1 MMGGHI
7 DGGWTEMICVPAAQ
21 VFALPQGVDPAVAPL
36 LEPLA
41 VAVHAVMEQVPLRA
55 GDAALI
61 IGAGPI
67 GLLCG
72 ILALEAGASRVV
84 ITGVA
89 DDAGRLELARELGM
103 EAVDVDVDDP
113 AAAFGPE
120 GADVIYETSGNAAVA
135 ERMLMLVRKAGRLSG
150 LIIFLLIAPLL
161 TSIIMRTFGWQV
173 LFARRGLVNQWL
185 VTDLGLLDAPLR
197 LLNTPGLAI
206 AALVHVLV
214 PFAVL
219 SIASVLQ
226 GIDRRLEEG
235 ALMLGASR
243 FRTFWEVTLPLTMDG
258 IGTGAIL
265 VFMIANGSFVT
276 LVLLGGGFQTLP
288 LLIYQQFNTTRDFA
302 LASTMSTILLVIALA
317 CLWLQLRLVR
327 RQGV

>member
-1 MMGGHI
+1 MSAIAARFRSLLLLAPAMIFLVVFFVMPLFDNSLRSFVIEGE
-7 DGGWTEMICVPAAQ
+7 DGFT
-21 VFALPQGVDPAVAPL
+21 
-36 LEPLA
+36 
-41 VAVHAVMEQVPLRA
+41 
-55 GDAALI
+55 
-61 IGAGPI
+61 
-67 GLLCG
+67 
-72 ILALEAGASRVV
+72 
-84 ITGVA
+84 
-89 DDAGRLELARELGM
+89 LARY
-103 EAVDVDVDDP
+103 
-113 AAAFGPE
+113 AAFLTDRFYLGVIFE
-120 GADVIYETSGNAAVA
+120 TVLLSGAVTAISVLIAYPVA
-135 ERMLMLVRKAGRLSG
+135 YVLVRKAGRWSG
-150 LIIFLLIAPLL
+150 LIVFLLVAPLM

-185 VTDLGLLDAPLR
+185 VQDLGILETPLR

-226 GIDRRLEEG
+226 GVDRRLEEG
-235 ALMLGASR
+235 AMMLGASR
-243 FRTFWEVTLPLTMDG
+243 PRTFLEVTLPLTLDG

-288 LLIYQQFNTTRDFA
+288 LMIFQQFNTTRDFGT
-302 LASTMSTILLVIALA
+302 ASTMSTILLVIALA

-327 RQGV
+327 RQGA

>member
-1 MMGGHI
+1 MS
-7 DGGWTEMICVPAAQ
+7 
-21 VFALPQGVDPAVAPL
+21 LSRLRPL
-36 LEPLA
+36 LLLLP
-41 VAVHAVMEQVPLRA
+41 
-55 GDAALI
+55 ALI
-61 IGAGPI
+61 FLGVFFVMPLFDNSLRSFRTEE
-67 GLLCG
+67 GLTLT
-72 ILALEAGASRVV
+72 RY
-84 ITGVA
+84 
-89 DDAGRLELARELGM
+89 
-103 EAVDVDVDDP
+103 
-113 AAAFGPE
+113 AAFLTDRFYLG
-120 GADVIYETSGNAAVA
+120 VIAETVILSAAVTVISVLLA
-135 ERMLMLVRKAGRLSG
+135 YPIAYVLVRKAGRWAG
-150 LIIFLLIAPLL
+150 LIVFLLVAPLM

-173 LFARRGLVNQWL
+173 LFARRGLINQWL
-185 VTDLGLLDAPLR
+185 VQDLGLLETPLR

-226 GIDRRLEEG
+226 GVDRRLEEG
-235 ALMLGASR
+235 AMMLGASR
-243 FRTFWEVTLPLTMDG
+243 ARTFFEVTLPLTMDG

-288 LLIYQQFNTTRDFA
+288 LLIFQQFNTTRDFDTA
-302 LASTMSTILLVIALA
+302 ATMSTILLVIALA

>member
-1 MMGGHI
+1 MSKATPLS
-7 DGGWTEMICVPAAQ
+7 DRSRRALLLAPALIFLA
-21 VFALPQGVDPAVAPL
+21 VFFVMPL
-36 LEPLA
+36 LDNSARSFLTE
-41 VAVHAVMEQVPLRA
+41 E
-55 GDAALI
+55 G
-61 IGAGPI
+61 
-67 GLLCG
+67 GLTFARYTAFLTDRFYLG
-72 ILALEAGASRVV
+72 VIAETVILS
-84 ITGVA
+84 
-89 DDAGRLELARELGM
+89 
-103 EAVDVDVDDP
+103 
-113 AAAFGPE
+113 
-120 GADVIYETSGNAAVA
+120 AAVTVISVLIA
-135 ERMLMLVRKAGRLSG
+135 YPVAYVLVRKAGRLSG

>member
-1 MMGGHI
+1 MLNR
-7 DGGWTEMICVPAAQ
+7 PAISARSRRALLLAPALIFLV
-21 VFALPQGVDPAVAPL
+21 VFFVM
-36 LEPLA
+36 PLA
-41 VAVHAVMEQVPLRA
+41 DNSARSFLTENGGFTLSRYTSFLTDRFYLGVIIETLILSAAVT
-55 GDAALI
+55 LI
-61 IGAGPI
+61 
-67 GLLCG
+67 
-72 ILALEAGASRVV
+72 SVV
-84 ITGVA
+84 IAYPVA
-89 DDAGRLELARELGM
+89 Y
-103 EAVDVDVDDP
+103 V
-113 AAAFGPE
+113 
-120 GADVIYETSGNAAVA
+120 
-135 ERMLMLVRKAGRLSG
+135 LVRKAGRFAG
-150 LIIFLLIAPLL
+150 LIVFLLIAPLM

-185 VTDLGLLDAPLR
+185 VTDLGVLETPLR
-197 LLNTPGLAI
+197 WLNTPGLAI

-226 GIDRRLEEG
+226 GVDRRMEEG
-235 ALMLGASR
+235 ALVLGASR
-243 FRTFWEVTLPLTMDG
+243 IRTFFEVTLPLTLDG

-317 CLWLQLRLVR
+317 CLWLQLRLLR

>member
-1 MMGGHI
+1 MTLSPRI
-7 DGGWTEMICVPAAQ
+7 RQIFLLLPALIFLA
-21 VFALPQGVDPAVAPL
+21 VFFVM
-36 LEPLA
+36 PLA
-41 VAVHAVMEQVPLRA
+41 DNSARSFLTGNGGLTLSRYAEFLTDRFYLGVILETVVLSAVVTVISVLIAYPVAYV
-55 GDAALI
+55 
-61 IGAGPI
+61 
-67 GLLCG
+67 
-72 ILALEAGASRVV
+72 
-84 ITGVA
+84 
-89 DDAGRLELARELGM
+89 
-103 EAVDVDVDDP
+103 
-113 AAAFGPE
+113 
-120 GADVIYETSGNAAVA
+120 
-135 ERMLMLVRKAGRLSG
+135 LVRKAGRLSG
-150 LIIFLLIAPLL
+150 LLIFLLIAPLL

-185 VTDLGLLDAPLR
+185 VHDLGILDTPLR
-197 LLNTPGLAI
+197 LMNTPGLAI

-226 GIDRRLEEG
+226 GVDRRLEEG
-235 ALMLGASR
+235 ALMLGASKL
-243 FRTFWEVTLPLTMDG
+243 RTFFEVTLPLTLDG

>member
-1 MMGGHI
+1 MSLHAFAARHRRSLLLA
-7 DGGWTEMICVPAAQ
+7 PALI
-21 VFALPQGVDPAVAPL
+21 F
-36 LEPLA
+36 LA
-41 VAVHAVMEQVPLRA
+41 VFFVMPLFDNSLRSFTA
-55 GDAALI
+55 EEG
-61 IGAGPI
+61 GF
-67 GLLCG
+67 
-72 ILALEAGASRVV
+72 
-84 ITGVA
+84 T
-89 DDAGRLELARELGM
+89 LARY
-103 EAVDVDVDDP
+103 
-113 AAAFGPE
+113 AAFLTDRFYLG
-120 GADVIYETSGNAAVA
+120 VIVETVVLSAAVA
-135 ERMLMLVRKAGRLSG
+135 AISVVIAYPVAYVLVRKSGRFSG
-150 LIIFLLIAPLL
+150 AIIFMLIAPLL

-185 VTDLGLLDAPLR
+185 VQDLGLLDAPLR
-197 LLNTPGLAI
+197 WLNTPGLAI

-226 GIDRRLEEG
+226 GVDRRLEEG

-243 FRTFWEVTLPLTMDG
+243 WRAFREVTLPLTMDG

-302 LASTMSTILLVIALA
+302 LASTMSTILLVIAVG